1 MGRNFFLAAALVFL
15 TGCFAGAVRA
25 ESPVVLFDQG
35 HGQRFL
41 IEKEGDLDLSGLAG
55 IFQGHRLTVGYHR
68 HPLSS
73 EALKDVDGLV
83 ISGPF
88 APFGDGEVAA
98 VGEFL
103 ERGGRLCVMLHIGQP
118 LLPLLEALGVS
129 VSKGVVNEG
138 DNITGS
144 NPLDFHV
151 TRLES
156 HPIHEGLER
165 CALYGAWGLEA
176 ANRKARI
183 IARTGPGAWIDKG
196 RDRTRTP
203 DEPAGEVGVVAA
215 GTVGKG
221 AFVVFGD
228 DAVFQ
233 NRFLK
238 EGNLALAVNLARWL
252 AGD

>member
-1 MGRNFFLAAALVFL
+1 MDRNFLLASAFVFL
-15 TGCFAGAVRA
+15 TGCFAGDVRA
-25 ESPVVLFDQG
+25 EGPAVLFDQG

-41 IEKEGDLDLSGLAG
+41 VEKEGDLDLSGLAR
-55 IFQGHRLTVGYHR
+55 IFQGHRLTVQYRR
-68 HPLSS
+68 HLLSS
-73 EALKDVDGLV
+73 EALKDIKGLV

-118 LLPLLEALGVS
+118 LLPLLETLGVS

-138 DNITGS
+138 DNLTDS

-151 TRLES
+151 TRLEP

-165 CALYGAWGLEA
+165 YALYGAWGLEA
-176 ANRKARI
+176 AAGKARI
-183 IARTGPGAWIDKG
+183 IARTGPGAWIGRG
-196 RDRTRTP
+196 RDRTRP
-203 DEPAGEVGVVAA
+203 AGELAGEVGVVAA
-215 GTVGKG
+215 GKVGKG

>member
-1 MGRNFFLAAALVFL
+1 MGRNFFLAAVLVFL
-15 TGCFAGAVRA
+15 TGCFAGEVRA
-25 ESPVVLFDQG
+25 ESPAILFDQG

-41 IEKEGDLDLSGLAG
+41 VEKKGDLDLSGLARILQSHG
-55 IFQGHRLTVGYHR
+55 LTVGYRR
-68 HPLSS
+68 HLLDS
-73 EALKDVDGLV
+73 EALKDSDGLV

-98 VGEFL
+98 IGEFL

-118 LLPLLEALGVS
+118 LLPLLEALGIS

-138 DNITGS
+138 VNLTAAS
-144 NPLDFHV
+144 PLDFQV

-156 HPIHEGLER
+156 HPIHEGLVSY
-165 CALYGAWGLEA
+165 ALYGAWGLEA

-183 IARTGPGAWIDKG
+183 IARTGPGAWIDRD
-196 RDRTRTP
+196 RDRTLSP
-203 DEPAGEVGVVAA
+203 DEPAGETGVVAA
-215 GTVGKG
+215 GEVGKG

-238 EGNLALAVNLARWL
+238 EGNLVLAVNLARWL